1 MVWRGDRILNLYF
14 AGWGSKDAD
23 AYLRTKKAHR
33 LLSQANEK
41 RVIEG
46 WVEDGLS
53 DRLFIDS
60 GAFTVAHSGAELDI
74 DDYISY
80 IESYPD
86 IKNWAELDVIPYP
99 VLNAETAKSCSQ
111 ASWDNYLY
119 MKEHVKSKCN
129 ILPIY
134 HFGEPEDGLRRILN
148 TEVNGKLVDY
158 IGVGGRHGVSTDEQI
173 KYFHEVFSII
183 HSSDNPNVKVHAFG
197 ITVPKILQNFP
208 FYSADS
214 TLWLQAAINGYI
226 LAEDT
231 LLI

>member
-119 MKEHVKSKCN
+119 MKSVDQLGKTTIVKK
-129 ILPIY
+129 
-134 HFGEPEDGLRRILN
+134 R
-148 TEVNGKLVDY
+148 LVDE
-158 IGVGGRHGVSTDEQI
+158 TE
-173 KYFHEVFSII
+173 
-183 HSSDNPNVKVHAFG
+183 KV
-197 ITVPKILQNFP
+197 
-208 FYSADS
+208 
-214 TLWLQAAINGYI
+214 
-226 LAEDT
+226 
-231 LLI
+231 